1 MAENGITTTIAKPA
15 GFFARRR
22 WVLWA
27 LGAIITVA
35 LLASFASRDDSVPVI
50 AATVSR
56 STIRSVI
63 STNGK
68 VEPVQ
73 NFEAHAPLGT
83 NVEIVLVKEGDH
95 VKQGQLLVEL
105 DAAAA
110 RSQAAQALAQ
120 VRAAEADIKA
130 VEQGGTHE
138 ELLTLQAQLVK
149 AHADYDAAQHNLDS
163 LKRLQQT
170 GAASPGE
177 VRAAQD
183 QLDTAAAEVK
193 LLESKQKERYSS
205 PEIARVE
212 AQQSQAQSAYSAAED
227 VLSQLVIR
235 APFAGVIYA
244 LPVKRGAYV
253 NPGDLV
259 LQEAD
264 LSKVLVR
271 AFVDEPDVARLAPG
285 EKIEVTWDAMPGRVW
300 SGAVSAIPAAVKLHG
315 TRNVGETTC
324 IVPNEDFKLLPNI
337 NVGVTVVTAQ
347 HENALTVPREALR
360 QDDSMPYVYEIVNN
374 VLQHRNVQISISNL
388 TQAEITGGIAENAR
402 VALGSTNSKPLREGL
417 SVKVIQ

>member
-1 MAENGITTTIAKPA
+1 MA
-15 GFFARRR
+15 
-22 WVLWA
+22 V
-27 LGAIITVA
+27 V
-35 LLASFASRDDSVPVI
+35 LLASFASRDDSVPVT

-73 NFEAHAPLGT
+73 NFEAHAPVGT
-83 NVEIVLVKEGDH
+83 NVERVLVKEGDQI
-95 VKQGQLLVEL
+95 KKGQLMVEL
-105 DAAAA
+105 DAATA
-110 RSQAAQALAQ
+110 RSQVAQAQAK
-120 VRAAEADIKA
+120 VRAAEADLNA
-130 VEQGGTHE
+130 LAHGGTQE
-138 ELLTLQAQLVK
+138 EVLTLQAQLVK
-149 AHADYDAAQHNLDS
+149 ARADHDVAQRNLDS

-205 PEIARVE
+205 PEIARVQ
-212 AQQSQAQSAYSAAED
+212 AQESEAQSAYSAALD
-227 VLSQLVIR
+227 VLNQLVIK
-235 APFAGVIYA
+235 APFDGIVYA
-244 LPVKRGAYV
+244 LPVKRGSYV

-264 LSKVLVR
+264 LSKVLIR

-300 SGAVSAIPAAVKLHG
+300 SGAVSAVPAAVKLHG

-324 IVPNEDFKLLPNI
+324 VVANGDLKLLPNI
-337 NVGVTVVTAQ
+337 NVGVTIVSAQ
-347 HENALTVPREALR
+347 HDNALTVPREALR
-360 QDDSMPYVYEIVNN
+360 QDDSVPYVYQIVNN
-374 VLQHRNVQISISNL
+374 VLHRRNVQTSISNL
-388 TQAEITGGIAENAR
+388 TQAEITGGIDERAL
-402 VALGSTNSKPLREGL
+402 VALGSTNSKPLRDGL
-417 SVKVIQ
+417 SVRVNH